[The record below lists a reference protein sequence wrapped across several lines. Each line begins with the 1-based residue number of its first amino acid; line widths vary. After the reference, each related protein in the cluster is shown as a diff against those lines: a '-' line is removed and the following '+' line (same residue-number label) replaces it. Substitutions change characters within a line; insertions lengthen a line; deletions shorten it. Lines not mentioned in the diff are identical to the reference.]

1 MRSRA
6 QSDAAASRR
15 RLDPVESNIRRT
27 RDEIDVAQ
35 ALANLSRRPVN
46 FPDSRTYDVNR
57 DRILHQLSADS

>member
-46 FPDSRTYDVNR
+46 FPDWCWFQGDIME
-57 DRILHQLSADS
+57 DFLQLF